1 MLIIL
6 NQAQVQARAHLAKT
20 LAMLASRR
28 YSVSVPDKEGNRL
41 GRLKRKKRTHR
52 AMRFF
57 YVRMLLR
64 VSYGRQWQGSLRAC
78 WFFFFHQSTNPAI
91 CRSPRLVAGRGVTAK
106 KEAPMPSCT
115 RTPEQFPSVSIANLA
130 GQANA
135 VTALLSV
142 IDIIPGAD
150 RAATL
155 ATCAQIARDISLAL
169 DGLVGGA
176 A

>member
-1 MLIIL
+1 MLDSFKYA
-6 NQAQVQARAHLAKT
+6 QAHARWHFAKSLAKFP
-20 LAMLASRR
+20 SRR
-28 YSVSVPDKEGNRL
+28 YSSSVPDKEGNRL
-41 GRLKRKKRTHR
+41 GRLKRKKRTYR

-106 KEAPMPSCT
+106 KEALMPSCT
-115 RTPEQFPSVSIANLA
+115 RTPEQIPFTTIASLA

-135 VTALLSV
+135 VSALLSV
-142 IDIIPGAD
+142 LEIISPDD

-155 ATCAQIARDISLAL
+155 ALCVAMARDVSHAL
-169 DGLVGGA
+169 DKLNGGA